1 VFDVADVEAE
11 SSLRFGV
18 SVVESETFTL
28 SGCGAGLAFMVEC
41 RWGVP
46 ALAGVSLP
54 EFVAL
59 MKGGR
64 SAGGVGRGLLFAK
77 FRNERPSREPEEFRE
92 DVRVAI

>member
-1 VFDVADVEAE
+1 VFEVADVEAE

-18 SVVESETFTL
+18 SVVESETFTR
-28 SGCGAGLAFMVEC
+28 SDCCWGLAFMVEC
-41 RWGVP
+41 RCGVP

-54 EFVAL
+54 EFEAL

-64 SAGGVGRGLLFAK
+64 SFGGTGRGLLFAK
-77 FRNERPSREPEEFRE
+77 FRNERPSRELEEFRE